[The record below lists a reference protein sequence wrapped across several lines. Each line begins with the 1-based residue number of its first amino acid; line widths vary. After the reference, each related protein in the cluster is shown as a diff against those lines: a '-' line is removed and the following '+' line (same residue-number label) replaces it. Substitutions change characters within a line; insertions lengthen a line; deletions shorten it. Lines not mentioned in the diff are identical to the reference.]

1 VTPQER
7 MKARRLRLQAG
18 RWCIG
23 CAKRKRGH
31 TRYCSYCAER
41 VAESYQRRRVS
52 TGKRGDGSLMP
63 VPEIA
68 RELGVTQSAVR
79 QTLYSALR
87 KLRKAYRVAGFGIA
101 DVVGRPLSM
110 LASAEERE

>member
-1 VTPQER
+1 MTRQER
-7 MKARRLRLQAG
+7 MKARRLRLKAG
-18 RWCIG
+18 GWCIG
-23 CAKRKRGH
+23 CAKRKRGR
-31 TRYCSYCAER
+31 TRYCSYCAGR

-52 TGKRGDGSLMP
+52 MGRRGDDALMP

-68 RELGVTQSAVR
+68 RELGVTPSAVR

-87 KLRKAYRVAGFGIA
+87 KLRKAYRGAGIGVA